1 MEALKLFQEYMGTGL
16 IMIWFLV
23 SLLYLWV
30 TEKRKHIR
38 ILFVYVPLV
47 LLLVF
52 FNPLVA
58 KIISGLAD
66 GEIYYRILWLLPVTP
81 VVAFTAVSLCGKLR
95 GYLKYVGIMAAL
107 ILFMLSGS
115 LIYRNPYFQKAEN
128 VYHVPQSV
136 VDICDAIE
144 VPGREVMAVFPES
157 FCSMSASTAI
167 WCVCLMAV
175 ILS

>member
-58 KIISGLAD
+58 KIISDWQMEKFITG
-66 GEIYYRILWLLPVTP
+66 
-81 VVAFTAVSLCGKLR
+81 FCG
-95 GYLKYVGIMAAL
+95 
-107 ILFMLSGS
+107 
-115 LIYRNPYFQKAEN
+115 
-128 VYHVPQSV
+128 
-136 VDICDAIE
+136 
-144 VPGREVMAVFPES
+144 
-157 FCSMSASTAI
+157 FCR
-167 WCVCLMAV
+167 
-175 ILS
+175 

>member
-47 LLLVF
+47 LLLIF

-81 VVAFTAVSLCGKLR
+81 VVAFTAISLCGKLR
-95 GYLKYVGIMAAL
+95 GYLKYVGITVAL

-115 LIYRNPYFQKAEN
+115 LIYRT
-128 VYHVPQSV
+128 VPF
-136 VDICDAIE
+136 DI
-144 VPGREVMAVFPES
+144 PPK
-157 FCSMSASTAI
+157 
-167 WCVCLMAV
+167 
-175 ILS
+175 

>member
-66 GEIYYRILWLLPVTP
+66 GEIYYRDS
-81 VVAFTAVSLCGKLR
+81 VASAGDTGRLRSLRSVS
-95 GYLKYVGIMAAL
+95 V
-107 ILFMLSGS
+107 
-115 LIYRNPYFQKAEN
+115 
-128 VYHVPQSV
+128 
-136 VDICDAIE
+136 
-144 VPGREVMAVFPES
+144 ES
-157 FCSMSASTAI
+157 
-167 WCVCLMAV
+167 
-175 ILS
+175 

>member
-30 TEKRKHIR
+30 TEKRKYIR

-52 FNPLVA
+52 FNPVVA

-81 VVAFTAVSLCGKLR
+81 VVAFTAVSLCGCLL
-95 GYLKYVGIMAAL
+95 YTSDAAD
-107 ILFMLSGS
+107 
-115 LIYRNPYFQKAEN
+115 E
-128 VYHVPQSV
+128 
-136 VDICDAIE
+136 
-144 VPGREVMAVFPES
+144 
-157 FCSMSASTAI
+157 
-167 WCVCLMAV
+167 
-175 ILS
+175 

>member
-30 TEKRKHIR
+30 TEKRKYIR

-52 FNPLVA
+52 FNPVVA

-81 VVAFTAVSLCGKLR
+81 VVAFTAVSLCG
-95 GYLKYVGIMAAL
+95 
-107 ILFMLSGS
+107 S
-115 LIYRNPYFQKAEN
+115 
-128 VYHVPQSV
+128 
-136 VDICDAIE
+136 
-144 VPGREVMAVFPES
+144 
-157 FCSMSASTAI
+157 
-167 WCVCLMAV
+167 
-175 ILS
+175 

>member
-30 TEKRKHIR
+30 TEKRKYIR

-52 FNPLVA
+52 FNPVVA

-95 GYLKYVGIMAAL
+95 GYLKYVGITAAL

-136 VDICDAIE
+136 VDIVMPLKSRAGRSWQCS
-144 VPGREVMAVFPES
+144 PGS
-157 FCSMSASTAI
+157 FYSMSASTAI
-167 WCVCLMAV
+167 WCVCLMVA